1 MINKESADQKSQQKA
16 WNAIAPKWNDFRQ
29 RPIPEIGIQLKRLA
43 EEWKPGKILDIGCG
57 NCRNLI
63 PFEYNDF
70 DCYGIDFSEEM
81 LKCAME
87 YGKKHELKIKIK
99 QAFAT
104 ELPFPEQYFNYILC
118 ISLLHHL
125 NEQERI
131 KALREIKRVLK
142 PNGKAVI
149 AVWNKLQ
156 KRFFLKKK
164 DICIPWHVGNVA
176 YQRYYHP
183 FTSFE
188 LKRLLKKEGFK
199 ILSSN
204 IFGRNLIFVVEK

>member
-1 MINKESADQKSQQKA
+1 MAEKEEQKI
-16 WNAIAPKWNDFRQ
+16 WNAIAAGWSPFRQ
-29 RPIPEIGIQLKRLA
+29 KPLPEIMSYLKKFA
-43 EEWKPGKILDIGCG
+43 DCWKPGRILDIGCG

-104 ELPFPEQYFNYILC
+104 TLPFPEKYFDYILC
-118 ISLLHHL
+118 ISVLHHL
-125 NEQERI
+125 DKQERV
-131 KALREIKRVLK
+131 KALKEIKRILK
-142 PNGKAVI
+142 PRGKAII

-156 KRFFLKKK
+156 PRFFFRRK
-164 DICIPWHVGNVA
+164 DVTIPWHTHKEV
-176 YQRYYHP
+176 YQRYYHL
-183 FTSFE
+183 FTHFE
-188 LKRLLKKEGFK
+188 LKNLLKKESFK
-199 ILSSN
+199 ILNSN
-204 IFGRNLIFVVEK
+204 IFGKMLVFVVEK